1 MGLLHY
7 IAGRWVS
14 GNPPIVGPMS
24 HAIWMASCVFDGAR
38 IFEGTQPDMDRHCAR
53 VVASAGKMGLEPKID
68 AATIAGLVR
77 EGAKRFSLDVAL
89 YVRPM
94 FYADTGFVSPDPA
107 STQFVL
113 TLFPAPM
120 PSADGMAVCR
130 ATVRRPAADMAPTDA
145 KAACLY
151 PNAARGLRDAAARGF
166 QNAVV
171 LDGIGNVAELL
182 TANLFLVKGGVAITP
197 IANGTFL
204 AGITRRRVMQLLKDA
219 GVPMEERVV
228 SWDEVLAADEL
239 LAVGN
244 YGKVQPITRIEDRH
258 LQPGPVF
265 RKARALYWEFAHASK
280 P

>member
-1 MGLLHY
+1 MDPLHY